1 MNMNAEYINPFL
13 EAASIVFKSIL
24 NVDLRRGKLVVKP
37 SPNPSM
43 EIAII
48 IEITGGIT
56 GEIVYSMDFNM
67 VKKMAGVLMPGLTE
81 EQIKAE
87 YVDIMGE
94 IANMIT
100 GNAMN
105 LFASTDKIIDI
116 TTPTVIDTKATPY
129 IPQQRVSLGIL
140 LYSPMGQ
147 LELNIALS

>member
-1 MNMNAEYINPFL
+1 MNLNAEYINPFL
-13 EAASIVFKSIL
+13 EAANIVFKSIL
-24 NVDLRRGKLVVKP
+24 NVDLRRGKLIIKP

-43 EIAII
+43 EIAIVL
-48 IEITGGIT
+48 EITGGIT
-56 GEIVYSMDFNM
+56 GEIVYSMEFNM
-67 VKKMAGVLMPGLTE
+67 VKKIANVLVPGLTE
-81 EQIKAE
+81 EQIKTE

-105 LFASTDKIIDI
+105 LFASTDKLIDM
-116 TTPTVIDTKATPY
+116 TTPTVIDTKVQPY
-129 IPQQRVSLGIL
+129 TPQQRVSLGIL

>member
-1 MNMNAEYINPFL
+1 MNLNAEYINPFL

-24 NVDLRRGKLVVKP
+24 NVDLRRGKLVIKK
-37 SPNPSM
+37 SPVPSM

-48 IEITGGIT
+48 IGIVGGIT

-67 VKKMAGVLMPGLTE
+67 VKKISSALIPGMTD
-81 EQIKAE
+81 EQIKTE
-87 YVDIMGE
+87 YKDIMGE

-105 LFASTDKIIDI
+105 LFASTNKIIDI
-116 TTPTVIDTKATPY
+116 TTPTVTDKTIEYNY
-129 IPQQRVSLGIL
+129 IEHTTLGMT

>member
-1 MNMNAEYINPFL
+1 MNLNAEYINPFL
-13 EAASIVFKSIL
+13 EAASIVFKTIL
-24 NVDLRRGKLVVKP
+24 NVDLRRGKLIIKP

-48 IEITGGIT
+48 IGITGGIT
-56 GEIVYSMDFNM
+56 GEIVYSMEFNM
-67 VKKMAGVLMPGLTE
+67 VKKIANVLMPGLTE
-81 EQIKAE
+81 AQVKAE

-105 LFASTDKIIDI
+105 LFSSTDKIIDI
-116 TTPTVIDTKATPY
+116 TTPTVIDTKTESY
-129 IPQQRVSLGIL
+129 SPQQRISLGIV

-147 LELNIALS
+147 LELNVALS